1 MKRGIVVFMICLFV
15 LCAASVA
22 FAAEARTSGLF
33 TYEIKGNGTAVI
45 TDYDWKNH
53 GKEDLY
59 IPNMLDGYTI
69 TGVGDNAFQKHAE
82 DAYLRDGS
90 IMVKLPESITTIGG
104 QAFFECNFIKAI
116 NIPALVN
123 TIGVGAFAG
132 TGIICNVDSQND
144 TFAII
149 DNALYNKKERE
160 LLFVPRNNGG
170 VFEHIELKIPNGIES
185 IGEYACYDCKKF
197 TNDERLE
204 VVFPSTLRHIKD
216 YAFSNCIFENSLVFP
231 SSLETIGIGA
241 FQGTRPKTLD
251 KWHFPSS
258 VNTIGEY
265 AFSHIDL
272 YGTEIDLQDTSITTI
287 PACAFSGT
295 KMGGDVVLPDTIKSI
310 GSNAFAGADL
320 NLNDGKF
327 VIQEG
332 VESIGDEAFES
343 FKYYKFNE
351 ITLPSTLKSIGNSAF
366 AKAKYLEQITI
377 PDSVTSIGENIVDRK
392 VTLVVTPGSYA
403 ETWATENGYMI
414 KKQGGDDTSWLNYD

>member
-1 MKRGIVVFMICLFV
+1 MKRGLVVFMICLFV

-22 FAAEARTSGLF
+22 FAVETRTSGLF

-59 IPNMLDGYTI
+59 IPNMLDGYTLTSI
-69 TGVGDNAFQKHAE
+69 GDNAFQKHAE

-104 QAFFECNFIKAI
+104 QTFFECNFIKAI
-116 NIPALVN
+116 NIPASVN
-123 TIGVGAFAG
+123 TIGAGAFAG

-197 TNDERLE
+197 TKDERLE

-216 YAFSNCIFENSLVFP
+216 YAFKNCIFGNHLVFP

-241 FQGTRPKTLD
+241 FAGARPKTLD

-258 VNTIGEY
+258 VNTIGER
-265 AFSHIDL
+265 AFWGISLDV
-272 YGTEIDLQDTSITTI
+272 IDLQDTSITTI
-287 PACAFSGT
+287 PADAFHST
-295 KMGGDVVLPDTIKSI
+295 DIYDIVLPSTIRSIESGAFGSAKSH
-310 GSNAFAGADL
+310 
-320 NLNDGKF
+320 NDKF

-332 VESIGDEAFES
+332 IESIGDRAFS
-343 FKYYKFNE
+343 NCKFKE

-366 AKAKYLEQITI
+366 ADAKYLEQITI
-377 PDSVTSIGENIVDRK
+377 SDSVTSIGENIVDRMK

-414 KKQGGDDTSWLNYD
+414 AKQGGDDTSWLNYD